1 MCFLWVTLPED
12 TAKQHNQAQ
21 SSELKASVAGHSEL
35 GKGRELPK
43 H

>member
-12 TAKQHNQAQ
+12 TAKQHDRAK
-21 SSELKASVAGHSEL
+21 SSEFKVSVAGHSEL
-35 GKGRELPK
+35 VKVRELPK